1 MRYQIRPVKLN
12 KYFPPN
18 DELALRIAQ
27 LCILRED
34 HLLELRGITIDSAGE
49 LDGKFEEWRS
59 LYFFRKSART
69 INEIRKAIGGMGTL
83 NQYKQLLN
91 SDLKER
97 SRIRKLTSE
106 LDKEYQHVKDL
117 GDNVGAHIL
126 HRHLK
131 DTLNDLD
138 TSWEGF
144 LQIGEIAGHVH
155 YKFAGEIV
163 LAMLVPKVPEKHR
176 RAHFESILRRMASKS
191 SVIELIDRIFA
202 LYHHARKL

>member
-12 KYFPPN
+12 KYFPRN

-49 LDGKFEEWRS
+49 LDEKFEEWRS

-69 INEIRKAIGGMGTL
+69 INEIRRAISGMGPL
-83 NQYKQLLN
+83 RQYKQLLN
-91 SDLKER
+91 SDPKER
-97 SRIRKLTSE
+97 TRIRKLTSE
-106 LDKEYQHVKDL
+106 LANEYDHIKNL

-126 HRHLK
+126 HQHLK
-131 DTLNDLD
+131 TTLNDLD
-138 TSWEGF
+138 ASWEGF
-144 LQIGEIAGHVH
+144 LQIGEIAGQGH
-155 YKFAGEIV
+155 YKFAGDIV
-163 LAMLVPKVPEKHR
+163 LAMLVPNVPERDR
-176 RAHFESILRRMASKS
+176 RANFESILRRMASKS

-202 LYHHARKL
+202 LYHRARKL